1 MKLADLN
8 SKPRGGKGLRSIID
22 CALVAFLYP
31 NPVSEHYKLLFL
43 YQLYG
48 TSYIN
53 CDQNK
58 ISEVRMK
65 ISNAR
70 NCTTKPCA
78 NQIKKDHV
86 FFVSFICT
94 DINIQ
99 MMTNHPHLSILISFI
114 FMDTNNRMI
123 ANHTHISIKDNT
135 SSEKSASCYSILSTV
150 TYNYTYE
157 DTPVR
162 TRIKKTPRKTA
173 I

>member
-99 MMTNHPHLSILISFI
+99 IITNHPHISVIISFI
-114 FMDTNNRMI
+114 CTYTNNRI
-123 ANHTHISIKDNT
+123 ISNKLHVSITENT
-135 SSEKSASCYSILSTV
+135 TSENLASCYYVLCTFS
-150 TYNYTYE
+150 YNYTYE
-157 DTPVR
+157 DTPVH
-162 TRIKKTPRKTA
+162 TCT
-173 I
+173 